1 VQRQNV
7 HETLNKNTVK
17 TLSYMLIYKTI
28 FQCNAAA
35 CADMILMYGTNY
47 HETVYFCQYGSQNAI
62 VNRSY

>member
-1 VQRQNV
+1 
-7 HETLNKNTVK
+7 
-17 TLSYMLIYKTI
+17 MLIYKTI